1 MSEVQDELAIEVEKA
16 IALENGVINWD
27 RFREYKQMELWHLV
41 ALTCDFDPS
50 MLNFGEVAGYRKITP
65 PYNMLPAHI
74 LFTGIPVNKRKM
86 FGDRL
91 EIALE
96 NLGAF
101 LPPAIPGKIYYHHL
115 QNFDVQEFVK
125 WIKTK
130 RTWEVP
136 LEFLNMLKK
145 CNKNNSTNY
154 KIPTA
159 VVTQVRSDNAKK
171 MAKIRH
177 KTNNE
182 IEQQAREYYRQ
193 NVAKWKF
200 KTQAAE
206 EISKKFSR
214 SVTTVVNWL
223 KKEKIKK

>member
-1 MSEVQDELAIEVEKA
+1 VSEVQDELAIEVEKA

-136 LEFLNMLKK
+136 LEFINMLKK
-145 CNKNNSTNY
+145 HDKNNSTNY
-154 KIPTA
+154 KISDA
-159 VVTQVRSDNAKK
+159 IKSQVLSEHCKK
-171 MAKIRH
+171 MAETRPSIKKSRAT
-177 KTNNE
+177 K
-182 IEQQAREYYRQ
+182 Q
-193 NVAKWKF
+193 NTLDYFHQHRSKWKN
-200 KTQAAE
+200 KSEAADE
-206 EISKKFSR
+206 LYKLFDAEHRTIL
-214 SVTTVVNWL
+214 NWL
-223 KKEKIKK
+223 YALN